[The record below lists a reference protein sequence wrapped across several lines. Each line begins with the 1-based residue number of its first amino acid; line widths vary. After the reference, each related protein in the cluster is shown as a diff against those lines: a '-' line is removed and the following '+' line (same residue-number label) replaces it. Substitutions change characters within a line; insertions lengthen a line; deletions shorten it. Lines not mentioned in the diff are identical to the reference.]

1 MIGALLSGRYR
12 IDAPLGEGG
21 MGVVYRAH
29 DTLLDRPV
37 AIKSLSSQ
45 FTTHEGL
52 KRLLREA
59 QAAAKLT
66 HPGIVATYDV
76 LEDGDG
82 RFIVMELVEG
92 KTLRELIPLPW
103 REANDVMRGVFEAV
117 GFAHE
122 RGIIHRDLKPENI
135 IVTAGGSP
143 KVMDFGLARS
153 EGGSRLTKT
162 GMVVGT
168 ATYMAPE
175 QALRG
180 KAVPQSDLYALG
192 CVFYELITGAPPFAG
207 EDPLAIIT
215 QHINLPPRT
224 PRHAIPDLPPAIE
237 ALILK
242 LLAKDPAERPRSAA
256 DVVRLLDL
264 TQAIRTG
271 APAQGDTA
279 TLPTD
284 RVRRSRLVGR
294 QDIMGRLLQRL
305 DQLMAGAGGVVV
317 VSGEPGIGKTR
328 VLDEVIAA
336 ARLRAIQVL
345 VGRCHERDSTIPYLP
360 LSEALEG
367 FARRLLPA
375 KWEQLLSSGGEEV
388 LILVSDAVMKH
399 MSSAGATS
407 RVVSAGAYGGYEQ
420 PRAMPTRGLR
430 NLLTQA
436 SQDAPVLLVVD
447 DLHWADPSSLE
458 LLHDLAVYTRE
469 IPLLVVG
476 AYREVEL
483 ERAHPLSRLLVDLN
497 RERLVTRER
506 LRRFGAT
513 DTRELLAALL
523 GEGPPEALA
532 ELIQEET
539 EGNPFFVEELV
550 NGLIEEERLRW
561 SELDGAY
568 RLAPGVTVER
578 LAAEIPQGIKA
589 AIGAR
594 LDHIAPET
602 QQVLSLASMI
612 GRKFSSELLIR
623 LASNHGLTEDDVER
637 ALREAQAARFIGPI
651 EQREGLESVKGYSAG
666 STEIEADL
674 AFDHPLIHQ
683 VTYGEVERRRR
694 RRLHAEVGYILEDMH
709 RGREA
714 IYSERLAF
722 HFLESDDDAKAIH
735 YALRA
740 GDKILL
746 AYYDQ
751 DLALGFYL
759 AALETALAREPRLRH
774 LSTRS
779 PVAVRRGALH
789 RFTSEEREAVIA
801 YLAEVIPAVRGTDAA
816 KAVAGLAGRICLAA
830 FHLGDVYQASL
841 RLHEESI
848 LGPNVEKFV
857 VDTERGKL
865 VGILE
870 FPGPGGPYPVVL
882 LFHGSGGTK
891 EGMFEQAQRYLQR
904 GMATLCVDLPG
915 FGETT
920 VMSTATRQD
929 ALILQEMIT
938 AVLRHERVDPR
949 GVGIAGWSLGPWHGT
964 MLAAHDDRVRAVVSI
979 SGVFNLGDPRPANLG
994 IPEEVWLAN
1003 LHARWKAGKRPTPE
1017 PMEWGPDTNVFDV
1030 AHQIKCPV
1038 LVAYGALEPERFRAQ
1053 GEEFARAVPT
1063 AVARPWRSGVHVL
1076 ANIPEAYDDAAEWMR
1091 QQLIGS

>member
-1 MIGALLSGRYR
+1 MIGTLLANRYR
-12 IDAPLGEGG
+12 IDGPLGEGG
-21 MGVVYRAH
+21 MGIVYRAH

-37 AIKSLSSQ
+37 AIKSLASH
-45 FTTHEGL
+45 FTTPDGL

-76 LEDGDG
+76 LENGDG

-92 KTLRELIPLPW
+92 KTLREVIPLPW
-103 REANDVMRGVFEAV
+103 REATDLMRGVFEAI
-117 GFAHE
+117 GFAHG

-135 IVTAGGSP
+135 IVTSNGSP

-153 EGGSRLTKT
+153 EGGSRMTQT

-192 CVFYELITGAPPFAG
+192 CVFYEVLTGAPPFSG

-224 PRHAIPDLPPAIE
+224 PRQAVPDLPPAIE

-242 LLAKDPAERPRSAA
+242 LLAKDPSERLRSAA
-256 DVVRLLDL
+256 DVVKLLDL
-264 TQAIRTG
+264 TQSVRAAEGRVGIE
-271 APAQGDTA
+271 PS
-279 TLPTD
+279 PTD
-284 RVRRSRLVGR
+284 RVRHSRLVGR
-294 QDIMGRLLQRL
+294 QDVMGRLLEHL
-305 DQLMAGAGGVVV
+305 DRAMAGAGGVVMI
-317 VSGEPGIGKTR
+317 SGEPGIGKTR
-328 VLDEVIAA
+328 TIDELVAG
-336 ARLRAIQVL
+336 ARLRGFQVL
-345 VGRCHERDSTIPYLP
+345 IARCHERDTTIPYLAI
-360 LSEALEG
+360 SEALEG
-367 FARRLLPA
+367 FARRLSPE
-375 KWEQLLSSGGEEV
+375 KWENLLAAGGDEI
-388 LILVSDAVMKH
+388 LLLVSDMPLKHLPASAV
-399 MSSAGATS
+399 TS
-407 RVVSAGAYGGYEQ
+407 RVVSAGAYGGAEQ
-420 PRAMPTRGLR
+420 PRALPTRGLR
-430 NLLTQA
+430 NLLTHA
-436 SQDAPVLLVVD
+436 TQDAPVLLVVD

-458 LLHDLAVYTRE
+458 LLHDIAVYTRE
-469 IPLLVVG
+469 IPLLIVG

-483 ERAHPLSRLLVDLN
+483 ERAHPLNRLLVELN
-497 RERLVTRER
+497 RQRVVTRER
-506 LRRFGAT
+506 LRRFAAP
-513 DTRELLAALL
+513 DTHALLSALL
-523 GEGPPEALA
+523 GGDAPGDLA
-532 ELIQEET
+532 ALIQEET
-539 EGNPFFVEELV
+539 EGNPFFIEEIV
-550 NGLIEEERLRW
+550 NGLIEEERLLW
-561 SELDGAY
+561 NEHDAVY
-568 RLAPGVTVER
+568 RLAPGVTTAR

-594 LDHIAPET
+594 LDHLSEEA
-602 QQVLSLASMI
+602 QHVLSLAAVI
-612 GRKFSSELLIR
+612 GRRFSSDLLVR
-623 LASNHGLTEDDVER
+623 LASNHGLTEEDVER
-637 ALREAQAARFIGPI
+637 ALHEARAARFIGTI
-651 EQREGLESVKGYSAG
+651 EQREGLEAVKGYSAG
-666 STEIEADL
+666 SLEGEADL
-674 AFDHPLIHQ
+674 TFDHPLLHQ
-683 VTYGEVERRRR
+683 VAYGELDRRRR
-694 RRLHAEVGYILEDMH
+694 RRLHAEVGYLLEDMN
-709 RGREA
+709 RGRESLH
-714 IYSERLAF
+714 SERLAY
-722 HFLESDDDAKAIH
+722 HFLESDDDPKAIH
-735 YALRA
+735 YAIRA

-746 AYYDQ
+746 AFYDQ

-774 LSTRS
+774 LSTRA
-779 PVAVRRGALH
+779 PVAVHRGALH

-801 YLAEVIPAVRGTDAA
+801 YLAEVLATVRGTDAA
-816 KAVAGLAGRICLAA
+816 KAVADLAGRICLSA
-830 FHLGDVYQASL
+830 FHMGEVYQASL
-841 RLHEESI
+841 RLHEETL
-848 LGPNVEKFV
+848 LGPDVEKFV
-857 VDTERGKL
+857 AETERGKL
-865 VGILE
+865 VGVLE

-891 EGMFEQAQRYLQR
+891 EGMFEQARRYLQR
-904 GMATLCVDLPG
+904 GMAALSVDLPG

-920 VMSTATRQD
+920 VMATATRED
-929 ALILQEMIT
+929 ALVLQEMIT
-938 AVLRHERVDPR
+938 AVLSHDRVDRR

-979 SGVFNLGDPRPANLG
+979 SGVFNPGDPRPANLG

-1076 ANIPEAYDDAAEWMR
+1076 ANVPEAYEDAAEWMR
-1091 QQLIGS
+1091 QQLIRG